1 MHADI
6 TAVQNQSPRNATPD
20 RLQAAC
26 EELLQAAEHPDLVTV
41 RSIAQRAGTNVGAIS
56 YHFGSLEQLIF
67 SVAERVY
74 LRLNAERL
82 ALLQAAVQRAHP
94 APASVEDLVTALI
107 GPSIRWS
114 LDPQSSYRVLRH
126 MTTLAQ
132 VSDNPEIFKPMVEDV
147 QHHLVFV
154 PHFRRIAPWLSEVDI
169 GFRISC
175 LLGVRSQMTR
185 SRQRTEELTGHRL
198 ALGDPDVVIAEV
210 IAATA
215 SMFTAPRATYS
226 NAVPNLSRD

>member
-1 MHADI
+1 
-6 TAVQNQSPRNATPD
+6 
-20 RLQAAC
+20 
-26 EELLQAAEHPDLVTV
+26 
-41 RSIAQRAGTNVGAIS
+41 
-56 YHFGSLEQLIF
+56 
-67 SVAERVY
+67 
-74 LRLNAERL
+74 
-82 ALLQAAVQRAHP
+82 
-94 APASVEDLVTALI
+94 
-107 GPSIRWS
+107 
-114 LDPQSSYRVLRH
+114 
-126 MTTLAQ
+126 
-132 VSDNPEIFKPMVEDV
+132 
-147 QHHLVFV
+147 
-154 PHFRRIAPWLSEVDI
+154 VDI